1 MNKAKKYIE
10 KNRGFLEFLKSLYK
24 PVKMLTIIMI
34 ASMIISQVLDLVKQ
48 YIIKGIIDLPN
59 TNGFQITDLY
69 RVIFILLGV
78 IILEL
83 IFYYTSNITRT
94 ICMLK
99 KQTPYISE
107 KLFNNLNKK
116 AYPFF
121 IDNYSGKIASS
132 INEINDE
139 TQVLNEKITSKFI
152 SILTSMISSLI
163 ILYTIDVKIFIVALI
178 LFFGIIITRSI
189 YFSKRFLPAVKK
201 AQEYNREYNGILN
214 DAVLNF
220 TSLKI
225 YSAIESFSK
234 TLKGKKEDANL
245 YRNNASKKEFTYGAL
260 ANVIYIIVFTILML
274 YSVKMYSNNLMS
286 LGDLIFFINA
296 MITLKSQTTSFTWA
310 YIHIGETLVKIKNS
324 YQLLYED
331 NNIIEDNKDEIN
343 IANGNVEFRNVFFKY
358 NKKYIFEDFNL
369 NIENKE
375 KIGVIGISGSGKT
388 TLVNLL
394 FKFYSPENGK
404 ILIDNKDIQNYNTK
418 SLYNNLTYVP
428 QETILLHTSI
438 YDNIKIAKPSAS
450 KEEIIN
456 AAKRAELYDFIESL
470 EDKYDTIVGE
480 RGIKLSGGQ
489 RQRIALARIFLRD
502 SKIVIFDEATS
513 SLDNNTEFKIQKNIH
528 KYFKN
533 QTIICIAHRLST
545 LKDMDKIIVIDKG
558 KIIDVG
564 LPDEI
569 ISKYDKKELSF
580 AEMN

>member
-34 ASMIISQVLDLVKQ
+34 ASMIISQALDLVKQ

-94 ICMLK
+94 IYMLK

-163 ILYTIDVKIFIVALI
+163 ILYTIDVKIFIVAFI

-245 YRNNASKKEFTYGAL
+245 YRNNASKKEFTYGAV

-286 LGDLIFFINA
+286 LGNLIFFINA

-331 NNIIEDNKDEIN
+331 NNIIEDNKDDIN
-343 IANGNVEFRNVFFKY
+343 ITNGNVEFRNVFFKY

-456 AAKRAELYDFIESL
+456 AAKRAELHDFIESL

-489 RQRIALARIFLRD
+489 RQRIALARIFLRN

-580 AEMN
+580 AEIN

>member
-34 ASMIISQVLDLVKQ
+34 ASMIISQALDLVKQ

-83 IFYYTSNITRT
+83 IFYYISNITRT
-94 ICMLK
+94 IYMLK

-121 IDNYSGKIASS
+121 VDNYSGKIASS

-139 TQVLNEKITSKFI
+139 TQALNEKITSKFI

-163 ILYTIDVKIFIVALI
+163 ILYTIDVKIFIVAFI

-245 YRNNASKKEFTYGAL
+245 YRNNASKKEFTYGAV
-260 ANVIYIIVFTILML
+260 ANIVYIIVFTILML

-286 LGDLIFFINA
+286 LGNLIFFINA

-324 YQLLYED
+324 YQLLYEN
-331 NNIIEDNKDEIN
+331 NNIIEDNKDDIN
-343 IANGNVEFRNVFFKY
+343 ITNGNVEFRNVFFKY

-404 ILIDNKDIQNYNTK
+404 ILIDDKDIQNYNTK

-456 AAKRAELYDFIESL
+456 AAKRAELHEFIESL

-489 RQRIALARIFLRD
+489 RQRIALARIFLRN

-528 KYFKN
+528 KYFRN

-580 AEMN
+580 AEIN

>member
-34 ASMIISQVLDLVKQ
+34 ASMIISQALDLVKQ

-94 ICMLK
+94 IYMLK

-163 ILYTIDVKIFIVALI
+163 ILYTIDVKIFIVAFI

-245 YRNNASKKEFTYGAL
+245 YRNNASKKEFTYGAV

-286 LGDLIFFINA
+286 LGNLIFFINA

-324 YQLLYED
+324 YQLLYEN
-331 NNIIEDNKDEIN
+331 NNIIEDNKDDIN
-343 IANGNVEFRNVFFKY
+343 ITNGNVQFRNVFFKY

-456 AAKRAELYDFIESL
+456 AAKRAELHDFIESL

-489 RQRIALARIFLRD
+489 RQRIALARIFLRN

-580 AEMN
+580 AEIN

>member
-34 ASMIISQVLDLVKQ
+34 ASMIISQALDLVKQ

-83 IFYYTSNITRT
+83 IFYYISNITRT
-94 ICMLK
+94 IYMLK

-121 IDNYSGKIASS
+121 VDNYSGKIASS

-139 TQVLNEKITSKFI
+139 TQALNEKITSKFI

-163 ILYTIDVKIFIVALI
+163 ILYTIDVKIFIVAFI

-245 YRNNASKKEFTYGAL
+245 YRNNASKKEFTYGAV
-260 ANVIYIIVFTILML
+260 ANGIYIIVFTILML

-286 LGDLIFFINA
+286 LGNLIFFINA

-324 YQLLYED
+324 YQLLYEN
-331 NNIIEDNKDEIN
+331 NNIIEDNKDDIN
-343 IANGNVEFRNVFFKY
+343 ITNGNVEFRNVFFKY

-404 ILIDNKDIQNYNTK
+404 ILIDDKDIQNYNTK

-456 AAKRAELYDFIESL
+456 AAKRAELHDFIESL

-528 KYFKN
+528 KYFRN

-580 AEMN
+580 VEIN

>member
-10 KNRGFLEFLKSLYK
+10 KNRSFLKFLKSLYK

-34 ASMIISQVLDLVKQ
+34 ASMIISQALDLVKQ

-59 TNGFQITDLY
+59 TNGFQTTDLY

-83 IFYYTSNITRT
+83 IFYYISNITRT
-94 ICMLK
+94 IYMLK

-121 IDNYSGKIASS
+121 VDNYSGKIASS

-139 TQVLNEKITSKFI
+139 TQALNEKITSKFI

-163 ILYTIDVKIFIVALI
+163 ILYTIDVKIFIVAFI

-189 YFSKRFLPAVKK
+189 YFSKKFLPAVKK

-245 YRNNASKKEFTYGAL
+245 YRNNASKKEFTYGAV

-286 LGDLIFFINA
+286 LGNLIFFINA

-324 YQLLYED
+324 YQLLYEN
-331 NNIIEDNKDEIN
+331 NNIIEDNKDDIN
-343 IANGNVEFRNVFFKY
+343 ITNGNVEFRNVFFKY

-404 ILIDNKDIQNYNTK
+404 ILIDDKDIQNYNTK

-450 KEEIIN
+450 KEKIIN
-456 AAKRAELYDFIESL
+456 AAKRAELHDFIESL

-528 KYFKN
+528 KYFRN

-580 AEMN
+580 VEIN

>member
-34 ASMIISQVLDLVKQ
+34 ASMIISQALDLVKQ

-94 ICMLK
+94 IYMLK

-163 ILYTIDVKIFIVALI
+163 ILYTIDVKIFIVAFI

-245 YRNNASKKEFTYGAL
+245 YRNNASKKEFTYGAV

-286 LGDLIFFINA
+286 LGNLIFFINA

-331 NNIIEDNKDEIN
+331 NNIIEDNKDDIN
-343 IANGNVEFRNVFFKY
+343 ITNGNVEFRNVFFKY

-456 AAKRAELYDFIESL
+456 AAKRAELHDFIESL

-580 AEMN
+580 AEIN

>member
-34 ASMIISQVLDLVKQ
+34 ASMIISQALDLVKQ

-163 ILYTIDVKIFIVALI
+163 ILYTIDVKIFIVAFI

-245 YRNNASKKEFTYGAL
+245 YRNNASKKEFTYGAV

-456 AAKRAELYDFIESL
+456 AAKRAELHDFIESL

>member
-1 MNKAKKYIE
+1 MNKVKKYIE
-10 KNRGFLEFLKSLYK
+10 KNRSFLEFLKSLYK
-24 PVKMLTIIMI
+24 PVKTLTIIMI
-34 ASMIISQVLDLVKQ
+34 VSMIISQALDLVKQ

-59 TNGFQITDLY
+59 TNGFQIADLY

-83 IFYYTSNITRT
+83 IFFYTSNITRT
-94 ICMLK
+94 IYMLK

-107 KLFNNLNKK
+107 KLFSNLDKK

-132 INEINDE
+132 INEINNE
-139 TQVLNEKITSKFI
+139 TQSLNEKITSKFI

-163 ILYTIDVKIFIVALI
+163 ILYTIDVKIFIVAFV

-189 YFSKRFLPAVKK
+189 YFSKKFLPAVKK

-245 YRNNASKKEFTYGAL
+245 YKNNASKKEFTYGAV
-260 ANVIYIIVFTILML
+260 ANVIYIIVFVILTL

-286 LGDLIFFINA
+286 LGNLIFFINA

-310 YIHIGETLVKIKNS
+310 YIHIGESLVKIKNS

-331 NNIIEDNKDEIN
+331 NNIIEDNKDDIN
-343 IANGNVEFRNVFFKY
+343 ITNGNVEFRNVFFKY

-456 AAKRAELYDFIESL
+456 AAKRAELQDFIESL

-528 KYFKN
+528 KYFRN

-580 AEMN
+580 AEIN

>member
-1 MNKAKKYIE
+1 MNKVKKYIE

-34 ASMIISQVLDLVKQ
+34 ASMIISQALDLVKQ

-94 ICMLK
+94 IYMLK

-139 TQVLNEKITSKFI
+139 TQALNEKITSKFI

-163 ILYTIDVKIFIVALI
+163 ILYTIDVKIFIVAFI

-245 YRNNASKKEFTYGAL
+245 YRNNASKKEFTYGAV

-286 LGDLIFFINA
+286 LGNLIFFINA

-324 YQLLYED
+324 YQLLYEN
-331 NNIIEDNKDEIN
+331 NNIIEDNKDDIN
-343 IANGNVEFRNVFFKY
+343 ITNGNVEFRNVFFKY

-456 AAKRAELYDFIESL
+456 AAKRAELHDFIESL

-580 AEMN
+580 AEIN